1 MPSLNLVGAVGG
13 AGTTRTTLECAGVLV
28 HCGRDVCVLDA
39 AYATQGLADSLP
51 GRLDTDITALC
62 TDDESGTPSLAA
74 GLVDIDTDDDAGRLA
89 VCPAHAPFERL
100 ARAKTPEAAQRF
112 ESLVGTA
119 AESFDHV
126 LVDVPPVA
134 ANQAVAAVTTT
145 DRVALVAPDTRR
157 GHDGLA
163 RQRDRLVDVDTPAPE
178 TVLTFTDGETDAAG
192 AVPEHDTTD
201 PREVPVSLAEE
212 SAFVASVAA
221 TCESLLDESLDLEE
235 HGLLDRI
242 GRQRLHAVSLSRDP
256 ATVQQP
262 SSPEVACVAHR
273 LTQ

>member
-1 MPSLNLVGAVGG
+1 MPSLSLVGAVGG
-13 AGTTRTTLECAGVLV
+13 AGTTRTTLECAGVLARR
-28 HCGRDVCVLDA
+28 GRDVCVLDA
-39 AYATQGLADSLP
+39 AYATQGLADHLP
-51 GRLDTDITALC
+51 GRLDTDVTALC
-62 TDDESGTPSLAA
+62 TDHESGAPSLAA
-74 GLVDIDTDDDAGRLA
+74 GLVDVDTDGAGRLA
-89 VCPAHAPFERL
+89 VCPARAPFERL

-112 ESLVGTA
+112 ESLVETA

-163 RQRDRLVDVDTPAPE
+163 RQRDRLADVDAPAPE
-178 TVLTFTDGETDAAG
+178 TVLTFTEGATDAAG

-201 PREVPVSLAEE
+201 PREVPVSLTEE
-212 SAFVASVAA
+212 SAFVANVAA
-221 TCESLLDESLDLEE
+221 TCEALLDESLDLDVEE

-242 GRQRLHAVSLSRDP
+242 GR
-256 ATVQQP
+256 
-262 SSPEVACVAHR
+262 
-273 LTQ
+273 